1 MYSKKSNEKR
11 EKLMIKPYI
20 FTSIEYENATYLT
33 KEKKEYTLIEYSN
46 SGGEFH
52 VKHSS
57 RNTHSAISDYERKEK
72 EYSDF
77 LKLPKDKQ
85 FLKLTDLVGG
95 HVKKDIYCPK
105 CKEVGCFLVR

>member
-1 MYSKKSNEKR
+1 
-11 EKLMIKPYI
+11 MIKPYI

-77 LKLPKDKQ
+77 FKITKRQTRLQ
-85 FLKLTDLVGG
+85 
-95 HVKKDIYCPK
+95 
-105 CKEVGCFLVR
+105 